1 MLCLVPVTALLLCA
15 FTDRSTDLLKAQ
27 VLLDRANFSPGEIDG
42 RDGPNLQRAIS
53 GFQEARRLPVS
64 GKLDD
69 ATWQALNADTGA
81 VLVTYRIT
89 DADVAGPFA
98 AVPKD
103 MVAQSKLSALGFRNI
118 EEALCEKF
126 HASPALLKRIN
137 PNVAFKAGVE
147 IQVPNVAGGGSVGQ
161 MASRLLVTKNG
172 IVRAFDNDGAI
183 LAQYPCSSGSERD
196 PLPIGTWKINGVA
209 RNPPFHYNP
218 SLFWDADPSHTK
230 AKIAPGPNNPVGVVW
245 IDISKDHYG
254 IHGTPEP
261 AKVGHAQ
268 SHGCIRMTN
277 WDAMDLAAKVKPGT
291 EVVLAVSP
299 PALQTLAA
307 EPVGEP
313 PVELGLP
320 IAGLQLS
327 DIQDTFD
334 GARGGGARK
343 HEATDILAPRG
354 TPVVAAD
361 DGVVT
366 KLFTSKPGGLTVY
379 QFDSTT
385 TYAYYYA
392 HLDGYAPGLKE
403 GMRLKKGDPVGYV
416 GSTGNAD
423 PNTPHLHFAIF
434 ELGPEKHWWQGKPIN
449 PYPLLMRA
457 VGK

>member
-1 MLCLVPVTALLLCA
+1 MPVATLLLCA
-15 FTDRSTDLLKAQ
+15 FAERSTDLLKAQ

-42 RDGPNLQRAIS
+42 RDGPNLHRAIA
-53 GFQEARRLPVS
+53 GFQEARQLPVS

-69 ATWQALNADTGA
+69 ATWQALTSDTSET
-81 VLVTYRIT
+81 LVTYRIT
-89 DADVAGPFA
+89 DADAAGPFV

-103 MVAQSKLSALGFRNI
+103 MVAQSKLSALGFRNLA
-118 EEALCEKF
+118 EALGEKF
-126 HASPALLKRIN
+126 HASPALLKRLN

-147 IQVPNVAGGGSVGQ
+147 IQVPNVAGDETTGRK
-161 MASRLLVTKNG
+161 ASRLLVTKAG
-172 IVRAFDNDGAI
+172 IVRAFDNNGSI
-183 LAQYPCSSGSERD
+183 LAQYPCSSGSEHD

-209 RNPPFHYNP
+209 KNPPFHYNP

-230 AKIAPGPNNPVGVVW
+230 VKIAPGPNNPAGLVW

-277 WDAMDLAAKVKPGT
+277 WDAMELAAMVKPGI
-291 EVVLAVSP
+291 EVVLVVDAQ
-299 PALQTLAA
+299 AAQTRERAA
-307 EPVGEP
+307 EPSM
-313 PVELGLP
+313 ELGLP

-327 DIQDTFD
+327 NIQNTFD
-334 GARGGGARK
+334 SARGGGERK

-354 TPVVAAD
+354 TPVVAVD
-361 DGVVT
+361 DGVVA

-392 HLDGYAPGLKE
+392 HLDRYAPELKE
-403 GMRLKKGDPVGYV
+403 GMLLKKGDLVGYV

-449 PYPLLMRA
+449 PYPLLVRA